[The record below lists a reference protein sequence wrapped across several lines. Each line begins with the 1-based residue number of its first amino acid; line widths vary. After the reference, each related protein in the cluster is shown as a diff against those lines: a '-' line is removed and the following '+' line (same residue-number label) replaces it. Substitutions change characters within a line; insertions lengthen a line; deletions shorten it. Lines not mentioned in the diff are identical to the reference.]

1 MKVKVLEDFI
11 DKNSKV
17 LYRINQEIEVNE
29 ERFKEINST
38 RHGILVKAT
47 EEKTKTNKKNSKK

>member
-1 MKVKVLEDFI
+1 MKVKVLKDFI

-38 RHGILVKAT
+38 KQGILVKVI